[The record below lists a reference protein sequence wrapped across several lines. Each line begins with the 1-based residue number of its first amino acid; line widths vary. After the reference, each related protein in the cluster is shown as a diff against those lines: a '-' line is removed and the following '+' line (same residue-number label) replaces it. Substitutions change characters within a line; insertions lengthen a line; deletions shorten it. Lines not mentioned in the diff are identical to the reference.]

1 MNPGTVFISHSSKLP
16 DFDVTKALAERLV
29 DAGLDV
35 WWDKDRLEGGHK
47 FTAEIVEAII
57 RQHYFLF
64 LLSKH
69 SVASEWC
76 RRELA
81 RACELGK
88 TIIPLKLDDVSPQKL
103 PLELARLQYIDF
115 RQGVETAFPNLSR
128 ALGLAL
134 GQTYDPTDDPFT
146 RDGRLVQAIAEQLH
160 YGKSFTASL
169 NFVQLLANIGQRCC
183 ETERARALFAGMIQR
198 KHYTGSRIDY
208 DKVSLYLVDGWQAA

>member
-1 MNPGTVFISHSSKLP
+1 MNPGTVFISHSSKHP
-16 DFDVTKALAERLV
+16 DFEVAEELTKKMIS
-29 DAGLDV
+29 AGVDV
-35 WWDKDRLEGGHK
+35 WWDKDGLEGGQP

-88 TIIPLKLDDVSPQKL
+88 RIIPLKLDDVLPQKF
-103 PLELARLQYIDF
+103 PLELAGIQYIDF
-115 RQGVETAFPNLSR
+115 RQGVETAFPSLSS

-134 GQTYDPTDDPFT
+134 GQTYDPSNDPFA
-146 RDGRLVQAIAEQLH
+146 RDGRLVQTIAV
-160 YGKSFTASL
+160 T
-169 NFVQLLANIGQRCC
+169 
-183 ETERARALFAGMIQR
+183 
-198 KHYTGSRIDY
+198 
-208 DKVSLYLVDGWQAA
+208 